1 MPCPPAVRCS
11 LVVKPDGQLM
21 KLFLRGD
28 ANGRVS
34 IFGIPEVTEN
44 QLEQIQ
50 QLDFDIPPCT
60 SYSSVLTHF

>member
-1 MPCPPAVRCS
+1 
-11 LVVKPDGQLM
+11 M